1 MNEPLIIAIAV
12 EPAATRVTLWQGGA
26 RRFDERIVHGVLA
39 LAHGAAPAPARR
51 RVRLDAARTLLARYG
66 EDALRPDAFVAMGA
80 GAPNA
85 GVYTAAPSGDAEAG
99 DGAALVAGLAA
110 ESGAHGFVVE
120 PLGSAEEALHAAPER
135 VLLARSAVRRH
146 VFDAPGTGDAARIVV
161 SLEPHAM
168 ALAVIGDR
176 IVAAVGSVAALDDAD
191 AERLVRQMTHGD
203 ATAAE
208 TLAAFTAS
216 VAHAALESAG
226 AVPDVHAVL
235 LTGSLAVQPVITQDV
250 ARILRKLAPVRLLP
264 AERIERALADMAA
277 AALIGLEPLR
287 AYGG

>member
-1 MNEPLIIAIAV
+1 MNEPLIVAMSV

-26 RRFDERIVHGVLA
+26 RRFDERIAHGVLA

-51 RVRLDAARTLLARYG
+51 RVRLDATRELLARYG

-80 GAPNA
+80 GAPSA
-85 GVYTAAPSGDAEAG
+85 GVYTAAPSGDDEAS
-99 DGAALVAGLAA
+99 DGAALVAALAA

-120 PLGSAEEALHAAPER
+120 PLGNAEDEISAGAER
-135 VLLARSAVRRH
+135 LLLARSAVRRH
-146 VFDAPGTGDAARIVV
+146 VFDAPGTGDAARVVV

-176 IVAAVGSVAALDDAD
+176 IVATVWSVASLDED

-203 ATAAE
+203 AAAAE
-208 TLAAFTAS
+208 TLATFAEA
-216 VAHAALESAG
+216 VARAALESAE
-226 AVPDVHAVL
+226 AVPNVHAVL

-250 ARILRKLAPVRLLP
+250 ARILRTLAPVRLLP
-264 AERIERALADMAA
+264 AERIERALADLAA
-277 AALIGLEPLR
+277 ATLIGLEPLR

>member
-1 MNEPLIIAIAV
+1 MNEPLIVAMAV

-26 RRFDERIVHGVLA
+26 RRFDERISHGVLA
-39 LAHGAAPAPARR
+39 LSHGAAPAPARR
-51 RVRLDAARTLLARYG
+51 RVRLDATRELLARYG

-85 GVYTAAPSGDAEAG
+85 GVYTAAPTGDDEAG
-99 DGAALVAGLAA
+99 DGAALVAALAA

-120 PLGSAEEALHAAPER
+120 PLGNAEDETNADPER

-146 VFDAPGTGDAARIVV
+146 VFDAPGTGDAARVVV

-176 IVAAVGSVAALDDAD
+176 IVATVRSVASLDDD

-203 ATAAE
+203 AAAAE
-208 TLAAFTAS
+208 TLATFAEA
-216 VAHAALESAG
+216 VARAALESAEV
-226 AVPDVHAVL
+226 VPNVHAVL

-250 ARILRKLAPVRLLP
+250 ARILRTLAPVRLLP
-264 AERIERALADMAA
+264 AERIERALADLAA
-277 AALIGLEPLR
+277 ATLIGLEPLR